1 MNAHFIEPMDVLF
14 LRGNRLFGD
23 AGSYGES
30 MVPPW
35 PSVAAGAIRTA
46 ILARDGADPAAF
58 ARGKHEHAH
67 PTLGTPDAPG
77 SFRIT
82 DFQLAW
88 RGETGEGPLERFY
101 PLPADLVATR
111 EAQQEYITLRALSP
125 WQPAAGIDC
134 SMALERLPV
143 MAQASRSKP
152 VTGLWLTSRGMQSW
166 LDGRLPDASADLVP
180 SARLWVH
187 DERIGIGL
195 QADTRRAD
203 DGKLFSMQAVAFSRG
218 VGFLAEAEGD
228 GLDAGTALRFGGDGR
243 GAVVDRAAAPA
254 PEADVDRILASRH
267 CRLILAT
274 PGIFPGGWRLP
285 GMDAAGAFELCG
297 VRGRVVA
304 AAVNRAEVVSGWD
317 LALREPK
324 PARRAV
330 PAGSVYWIEDL
341 QATPD
346 DLRKLAAHG
355 LWPET
360 GYDARRRAEGFNRFL
375 VASY

>member
-35 PSVAAGAIRTA
+35 PSVAAGALRTA
-46 ILARDGADPAAF
+46 ILARDGTDPAAF
-58 ARGKHEHAH
+58 ARGGHDH
-67 PTLGTPDAPG
+67 PTLGTPDLPG
-77 SFRIT
+77 TFRIT

-88 RGETGEGPLERFY
+88 RGETGEGPLERLY

-111 EAQQEYITLRALSP
+111 EAQQESIALRALSP
-125 WQPAAGIDC
+125 WQPAGGIDC

-152 VTGLWLTSRGMQSW
+152 ATGLWLTSRGMQFW
-166 LDGRLPDASADLVP
+166 LDGRLPDASADLIP
-180 SARLWVH
+180 SGRLWAH

-203 DGKLFSMQAVAFSRG
+203 DGKLFSMQAVALSRG

-228 GLDAGTALRFGGDGR
+228 SLEAGTVLRFGGDGR
-243 GAVVDRAAAPA
+243 GAVVDRAAAPL
-254 PEADVDRILASRH
+254 PEPDMDRILASRR

-274 PGIFPGGWRLP
+274 PGIFPEGWRLP
-285 GMDAAGAFELCG
+285 GMDTAGVFDLCG

-317 LALREPK
+317 LALRQPK

-346 DLRKLAAHG
+346 DLHKLAAHG

-360 GYDARRRAEGFNRFL
+360 GYDVRRRAEGFNRFL